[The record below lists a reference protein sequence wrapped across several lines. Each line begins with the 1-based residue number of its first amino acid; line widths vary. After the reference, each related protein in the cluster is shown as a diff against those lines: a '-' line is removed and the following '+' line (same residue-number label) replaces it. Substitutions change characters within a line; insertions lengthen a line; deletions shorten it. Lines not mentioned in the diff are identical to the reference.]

1 MDGNSVELQT
11 SYLQKPKNKKT
22 NINNIIKKKE
32 IKIFKKKVVENN
44 ALHK

>member
-1 MDGNSVELQT
+1 MDGNNIELQT
-11 SYLQKPKNKKT
+11 SYLQKPK
-22 NINNIIKKKE
+22 IKKKE